1 MSYGLLNIGKQA
13 LTSNQTALSVVGQNI
28 ANVNT
33 EGYSRQRPEFA
44 SRENIGGVEV
54 YDIARIA
61 DQFLNRQIW
70 ADKASFSNADMF
82 KTYANELDN
91 LLASEA
97 TSISTAMDNY
107 FGALQTA
114 VDDPTSLPNRE
125 LFVAQADALVRRFN
139 DLDANLERQNGSING
154 RLESSVEQ
162 VNAIARNIAE
172 LNDNLRIAKAGGK
185 DVNELLDKRD
195 AKLDELAKYVNFT
208 TIENNKTGEVGVYIG
223 KGEPLVV
230 GKDANELIATVDPA
244 DSSKLNVSTRIGN
257 NLADITTQLNG
268 GEIGGLLEYRDEILD
283 TARDQI
289 GIITLAFADT
299 MNSQHMKGMDLDGEL
314 GGQLFTDI
322 NNDTARQNRVLSD
335 GRNAVNVSST
345 IDITNTSELKA
356 SEYRMVFNS
365 ENSFTLIRESDGKR
379 WESSDL
385 TYQNTDPN
393 DYGPGVE
400 VPQVD
405 QNGEY
410 EIRDGTLQLQIDG
423 FKLNMETVSGGN
435 FAGSDQFVLR
445 PTRSAAS
452 DIGMVMTDPRDL
464 ALASPVKIEADG
476 SNTGTG
482 VASVTVTSRPDFEGV
497 VDGAELSPP
506 IKIEFSEN
514 SSGDLVYRVYDIS
527 DPENPTEIDL
537 SDTATV
543 PIEANEYT
551 AGEPLNLPT
560 VYGYEVVIKNQPK
573 AGDTFTVDY
582 NEGGVSDNRNALAMS
597 DLQFDKTVNNASY
610 QDRYGQLI
618 EKVGTETAV
627 AQINAQASKSVL
639 DANMNARDSLS
650 GVNLDEEAAKLIQFQ
665 QAYQASAQL
674 IRASQTIFDALISA
688 V

>member
-154 RLESSVEQ
+154 RLESSVAQ

-208 TIENNKTGEVGVYIG
+208 TIENNKTGEIGVYIG

-257 NLADITTQLNG
+257 NLADITSQLNG

-289 GIITLAFADT
+289 GIITLAFAET
-299 MNSQHMKGMDLDGEL
+299 MNDQHMKGMDLDGEL
-314 GGQLFTDI
+314 GEQLFTDI
-322 NNDTARQNRVLSD
+322 NSDTARQNRVLSD

-379 WESSDL
+379 WDSSDFSASELDMSTQGEL
-385 TYQNTDPN
+385 TLK
-393 DYGPGVE
+393 V
-400 VPQVD
+400 
-405 QNGEY
+405 
-410 EIRDGTLQLQIDG
+410 DG
-423 FKLNMETVSGGN
+423 FELNMETASGGN
-435 FAGSDQFVLR
+435 FAGGDQFVLR
-445 PTRSAAS
+445 PARTAAS

-464 ALASPVKIEADG
+464 ALASPVKIEANG

-482 VASVTVTSRPDFEGV
+482 VASVNVTSRPDFESV
-497 VDGAELSPP
+497 VDGTELNPP

-560 VYGYEVVIKNQPK
+560 GYGYEVVIKNQPK

-639 DANMNARDSLS
+639 DANINARDSLS